1 MFQRLGWQWAHFAEI
16 GPPGKTWEMQPIR
29 DQDANLLGALQE
41 DVFETVQGW
50 VPSPIVSRKLAV
62 WECVAGMKALTQ
74 RWPGAEILVT
84 PLPLW
89 WYHWSAKAQRLAFQP
104 AGVSARQYLWT
115 EHPTE
120 SSVLF
125 GMEDEN
131 KDSPCP
137 QSCHSSWD

>member
-1 MFQRLGWQWAHFAEI
+1 
-16 GPPGKTWEMQPIR
+16 
-29 DQDANLLGALQE
+29 
-41 DVFETVQGW
+41 
-50 VPSPIVSRKLAV
+50 
-62 WECVAGMKALTQ
+62 MKALTQ

-84 PLPLW
+84 PFTTLVVPLVCKGPEISLP
-89 WYHWSAKAQRLAFQP
+89 AKV
-104 AGVSARQYLWT
+104 GVSARQYLWT

-137 QSCHSSWD
+137 QSCHSS